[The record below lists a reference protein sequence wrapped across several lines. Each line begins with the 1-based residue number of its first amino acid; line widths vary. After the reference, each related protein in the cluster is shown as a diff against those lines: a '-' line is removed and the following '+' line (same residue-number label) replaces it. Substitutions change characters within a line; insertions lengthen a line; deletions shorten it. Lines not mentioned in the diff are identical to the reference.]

1 MKPSDAYLTL
11 DRMTVLIVD
20 DNAPLRGILRTILH
34 AMGAA
39 RIYEAS
45 DVPSAMDILQHEHL
59 DLLICDWKMKP
70 VDGIELVRWVR
81 NPAKS
86 PCATLPILMLTCYAD
101 AERVKRARDAGVTEF
116 MVKPFSPESIYQHI
130 SSMFRKPRRFVD
142 SKSFFGPD
150 RRRKMDSRIGDDRRV
165 RSGVKS

>member
-1 MKPSDAYLTL
+1 MKPNDAYLAL

-20 DNAPLRGILRTILH
+20 DNAPLRGILRTILN
-34 AMGAA
+34 AMGAP

-45 DVPSAMDILQHEHL
+45 DVRAAMDVLQHEHV

-70 VDGIELVRWVR
+70 VDGLALVRWIR

-86 PCATLPILMLTCYAD
+86 PCPTLPILMLTCYAD
-101 AERVKRARDAGVTEF
+101 VERVKMARDAGVTEF

-130 SSMFRKPRRFVD
+130 SAIFRKPRRFVD

-150 RRRKMDSRIGDDRRV
+150 RRRKVDALVSDERRA

>member
-1 MKPSDAYLTL
+1 VKPSEAYLTL

-20 DNAPLRGILRTILH
+20 DNAPLRGILRTILN
-34 AMGAA
+34 AMGAP
-39 RIYEAS
+39 RIYEAG
-45 DVPSAMDILQHEHL
+45 DVRSAMDVLQHEHI

-70 VDGIELVRWVR
+70 VDGLALVKWVR
-81 NPAKS
+81 NPTKS

-101 AERVKRARDAGVTEF
+101 ADRVKLARDAGVTEF

-130 SSMFRKPRRFVD
+130 SAMLKKPRRFVD

-150 RRRKMDSRIGDDRRV
+150 RRRKVDAHAGDDRRM
-165 RSGVKS
+165 RHGTKS

>member
-20 DNAPLRGILRTILH
+20 DNAPLRGILRTILN
-34 AMGAA
+34 ALGAA
-39 RIYEAS
+39 RIYEAG
-45 DVPSAMDILQHEHL
+45 DVRAAMDVLQHEHV

-70 VDGIELVRWVR
+70 VDGLALVRWVR
-81 NPAKS
+81 NPATS
-86 PCATLPILMLTCYAD
+86 PCPTLPILLLTCYAD
-101 AERVKRARDAGVTEF
+101 VERVQIARDAGVNEF

-130 SSMFRKPRRFVD
+130 SSIFRKPRRFVD

-150 RRRKMDSRIGDDRRV
+150 RRCKVVTPASDDRRV
-165 RSGVKS
+165 GNGVKN

>member
-11 DRMTVLIVD
+11 DRMTVCIVD
-20 DNAPLRGILRTILH
+20 DNAAMRGILRTILN

-45 DVPSAMDILQHEHL
+45 DVRTAMDVLQHEHI

-70 VDGIELVRWVR
+70 VDGLALVRWVR
-81 NPAKS
+81 NPSKS
-86 PCATLPILMLTCYAD
+86 PCPTLPILMLTCYAD
-101 AERVKRARDAGVTEF
+101 AERVKVARDAGVTEF

-150 RRRKMDSRIGDDRRV
+150 RRRKVDTHVDDDRRV
-165 RSGVKS
+165 RHGVKS

>member
-1 MKPSDAYLTL
+1 
-11 DRMTVLIVD
+11 
-20 DNAPLRGILRTILH
+20 
-34 AMGAA
+34 
-39 RIYEAS
+39 
-45 DVPSAMDILQHEHL
+45 
-59 DLLICDWKMKP
+59 MKP